1 MPTRRRR
8 APRRARTRPRGLG
21 RDPRAL
27 YEAAVQ
33 SVDFDLDFIERVYR
47 TWRGRRFERFREDF
61 CATAALA
68 AGWVLRRPAHRAWAV
83 DLDPAPLAW
92 CRRHRLP
99 AMRAAARR
107 LTLLRRDVRRVA
119 GPRVDAIAALNF
131 SYWVF
136 KRRHELVDY
145 FRAARRAL
153 RRDGI
158 LVVNAFGG
166 SEAMADLTEKRQI
179 AASQAVDGTPIERFT
194 YEWEH
199 ESFNVVD
206 HHMVCHIHF
215 RFRDRSAIRR
225 AFSYDW
231 RLWTLPEVREA
242 MLEAGF
248 RRAEIYLEGWN
259 EKKNEGDEIFRRRRY
274 FENQLGWLAY
284 VVGLR

>member
-8 APRRARTRPRGLG
+8 ARRRARPKARGLG

-47 TWRGRRFERFREDF
+47 YWRGRRFERFREDF

-68 AGWVLRRPAHRAWAV
+68 AGWVLRRPSHRAWAV

-99 AMRAAARR
+99 VMRRAASR
-107 LTLLRRDVRRVA
+107 LTLLERDVRRVSA
-119 GPRVDAIAALNF
+119 PRVDAIAALNF

-136 KRRHELVDY
+136 KTRGELLDY
-145 FRAARRAL
+145 FRTARRAL
-153 RRDGI
+153 GRDGI

-166 SEAMADLTEKRQI
+166 NEAMADLTEKRVI
-179 AASQAVDGTPIERFT
+179 AASQAVDGTPVERFT

-206 HHMVCHIHF
+206 HHIVCHIHF
-215 RFRDRSAIRR
+215 RFRDGTRMRR

-231 RLWTLPEVREA
+231 RLWTLPEVKEA

-259 EKKNEGDEIFRRRRY
+259 EKKNEGNEIFRLRRT